1 MSDDLLQRLKVHG
14 SVPAHIAIIMDGNGR
29 WAKGR
34 ALPRPLGHHAGM
46 RAVREVIQGSLDA
59 DVGVLSLF
67 AFSQEN
73 WQRPAVEI
81 DALMSLLEEYIAR
94 EVDNLRSKRVSVR
107 ILGDLERLAPG
118 ARQAVDRIMAETA
131 GGEDLALNLCISYS
145 SRAEITRAARQLAE
159 EVAAGRLDPSD
170 IDEDALARRLYTAPW
185 PDPDLLIRT
194 SGEMRIS
201 NFLLWQLAYAELYVT
216 PVLWPDFTRR
226 HLFEAILE
234 FQRRDRR
241 VGDWRDGSG
250 AHEPQHPGGTDLV
263 PLREIEQLPGGERG
277 RQDEQQDQRQAP
289 VPYQQQGQRDRD
301 DGEPDAP
308 HQIGVHQ
315 TETRPNR
322 RSRR

>member
-1 MSDDLLQRLKVHG
+1 MSDDLLRRLRVHG
-14 SVPAHIAIIMDGNGR
+14 AVPGHIAIIMDGNGR

-46 RAVREVIQGSLDA
+46 RAVREVIQGCLDA
-59 DVGVLSLF
+59 GVGVLTLF

-73 WQRPAVEI
+73 WQRPTVEI

-94 EVDNLRSKRVSVR
+94 EVENLREQRVEVR
-107 ILGDLERLAPG
+107 ILGDLGRLAPG
-118 ARQAVDRIMAETA
+118 ARQAVDRVMAETA
-131 GGEDLALNLCISYS
+131 GGQELALNLCISYS
-145 SRAEITRAARQLAE
+145 SRAEIARAARLLAE
-159 EVAAGRLDPSD
+159 DVAAGRLAADEV
-170 IDEDALARRLYTAPW
+170 DEDELSRRLYSFPA

-241 VGDWRDGSG
+241 F
-250 AHEPQHPGGTDLV
+250 
-263 PLREIEQLPGGERG
+263 G
-277 RQDEQQDQRQAP
+277 R
-289 VPYQQQGQRDRD
+289 VS
-301 DGEPDAP
+301 
-308 HQIGVHQ
+308 V
-315 TETRPNR
+315 
-322 RSRR
+322 

>member
-46 RAVREVIQGSLDA
+46 RAVREVIQGCLDA
-59 DVGVLSLF
+59 NVGVLSLF

-118 ARQAVDRIMAETA
+118 ARQAVNRIMAETA

-145 SRAEITRAARQLAE
+145 SRSEITRAARQLAE
-159 EVAAGRLDPSD
+159 EVAAGRLDPAD

-241 VGDWRDGSG
+241 F
-250 AHEPQHPGGTDLV
+250 
-263 PLREIEQLPGGERG
+263 G
-277 RQDEQQDQRQAP
+277 R
-289 VPYQQQGQRDRD
+289 VS
-301 DGEPDAP
+301 
-308 HQIGVHQ
+308 V
-315 TETRPNR
+315 
-322 RSRR
+322 

>member
-46 RAVREVIQGSLDA
+46 RAVREVIQGCLDA
-59 DVGVLSLF
+59 NVGVLSLF

-118 ARQAVDRIMAETA
+118 ARQAVNRIMAETA

-145 SRAEITRAARQLAE
+145 SRAEIARAARQLAE
-159 EVAAGRLDPSD
+159 EVAAGRLDAAD

-241 VGDWRDGSG
+241 F
-250 AHEPQHPGGTDLV
+250 
-263 PLREIEQLPGGERG
+263 G
-277 RQDEQQDQRQAP
+277 R
-289 VPYQQQGQRDRD
+289 VS
-301 DGEPDAP
+301 
-308 HQIGVHQ
+308 V
-315 TETRPNR
+315 
-322 RSRR
+322 

>member
-46 RAVREVIQGSLDA
+46 SAVREVIQGCLDA

-159 EVAAGRLDPSD
+159 EVAAGRLDPAD

-241 VGDWRDGSG
+241 F
-250 AHEPQHPGGTDLV
+250 
-263 PLREIEQLPGGERG
+263 G
-277 RQDEQQDQRQAP
+277 R
-289 VPYQQQGQRDRD
+289 VS
-301 DGEPDAP
+301 
-308 HQIGVHQ
+308 V
-315 TETRPNR
+315 
-322 RSRR
+322 